1 MNFKNKLLS
10 KSNQYNFYKE
20 NYEKLLKENEELKER
35 IKFIS
40 YQNRIKKNAGSFCD
54 WNYID
59 YFYREDFGDK
69 LSEMLKDLPEESQNF
84 FRFAY
89 LRAIAVNFMK
99 RDTLFNNFEVEEQNR
114 FSKFE
119 LECMSEN
126 KILNYEFVDNNF
138 NIHCFANDP
147 FNDKDKKFLKDKD
160 IIDAGAYTGDSSI
173 SLSNLTSSNVY
184 AFEPFQ
190 ESYEKLVQ
198 NIKLNNI
205 NNIVPVQASLS
216 DKNGI
221 MELYV
226 SGDNYQGITSDSHR
240 REFDNSFSI
249 QSMTIDSYVEEN
261 NLNVGLIK
269 VDVEGEEK
277 NLLKGAINTLKT
289 QKPILFLSIYHSVD
303 AFFDIKPWIDHLDLG
318 YKFILSKEQPWTF
331 IADTILECRAY
342 D

>member
-1 MNFKNKLLS
+1 M
-10 KSNQYNFYKE
+10 
-20 NYEKLLKENEELKER
+20 
-35 IKFIS
+35 
-40 YQNRIKKNAGSFCD
+40 D
-54 WNYID
+54 
-59 YFYREDFGDK
+59 
-69 LSEMLKDLPEESQNF
+69 
-84 FRFAY
+84 
-89 LRAIAVNFMK
+89 
-99 RDTLFNNFEVEEQNR
+99 
-114 FSKFE
+114 
-119 LECMSEN
+119 
-126 KILNYEFVDNNF
+126 YEFVDNNF

-147 FNDKDKKFLKDKD
+147 FSDEDKEFLKNKD

-173 SLSNLTSSNVY
+173 SLSNLTSSNVH
-184 AFEPFQ
+184 AFEPFH
-190 ESYEKLVQ
+190 ESYEKMVQ

-205 NNIVPVQASLS
+205 TNIVPVQASLS
-216 DKNGI
+216 DKNGQ

-226 SGDNYQGITSDSHR
+226 SGNNYQGITADSNR
-240 REFDNSFSI
+240 RKFDNFFSI

-289 QKPILFLSIYHSVD
+289 QKPILFLSIYHSVND
-303 AFFDIKPWIDHLDLG
+303 FFDIKPWIDQLDLG